1 MNTENTSE
9 KMVEVKDLDSFLKY
23 LDTMSMVISEM
34 FGKNCEVVVSDL
46 DNPDNTILSIYNGEV
61 TGRKVG
67 DPLTALAN
75 ELIEKSESG
84 YNINYRKANRRIKK
98 EIKSSTIVT
107 KAFGKNISFCIN
119 YDCDS
124 LTQMQNSLKQFL
136 SMGEEVYNEIDTL
149 SNLELIENKFYQ
161 EVEKLGKPIVN
172 MNKNDRIEMI
182 RKLKNAGM
190 FNIQKS
196 VPFVAEKMG
205 VSRYT
210 IYNYLNKISE
220 DESEEKPE

>member
-1 MNTENTSE
+1 MSTENTAN
-9 KMVEVKDLDSFLKY
+9 KMMEVENLDSFLKY
-23 LDTMSMVISEM
+23 LDTMAMVISEM

-67 DPLTALAN
+67 DPLSALAN

-124 LTQMQNSLKQFL
+124 LTQIQNSLKQFL

-161 EVEKLGKPIVN
+161 EVEKIGKPIVN

-182 RKLKNAGM
+182 RSLKNAGM

-196 VPFVAEKMG
+196 VPFIAEKMG

-220 DESEEKPE
+220 ENED

>member
-1 MNTENTSE
+1 MSTENTAN
-9 KMVEVKDLDSFLKY
+9 KMMEVENLDSFLKY
-23 LDTMSMVISEM
+23 LDTMAMVISEM

-67 DPLTALAN
+67 DPLSALAN

-124 LTQMQNSLKQFL
+124 LTQIQNSLKQFL

-161 EVEKLGKPIVN
+161 EVEKIGKPIVN

-182 RKLKNAGM
+182 RSLKNAGM

-196 VPFVAEKMG
+196 VPFIAEKMG
-205 VSRYT
+205 VSRYLSL
-210 IYNYLNKISE
+210 IHI
-220 DESEEKPE
+220 